1 MRREICLTA
10 VLVLTVALV
19 PGARG
24 QEPDGVDPVLLQAVL
39 PAAQRFGPLEGEP
52 PVIRGYA
59 TEAATGN
66 EVLVGYAFLTSDVP
80 PEEMGYNGPIEVLVG
95 MDLEGRLTGARV
107 VEYHESLRSSRGDF
121 LRRRGFQ
128 EQFAGKRPGDPFR
141 VRRDVDGITGAT
153 ITVAAMARGI
163 RNAARRVAV
172 AYLGESRGTIGPEEL
187 ERLTW
192 PELMERGIGDRL
204 QAIDDGVLRVD
215 LSLVHLR
222 DAAMGRALMGADVF
236 DGALE
241 RAGERAAQRQLW
253 MVGVDGGLAALFN
266 TSAISILRGADTLRF
281 IMRDLVLMGEPRSG
295 KLDGQLRN
303 VGLLLV
309 DSMVDPARPFT
320 WRLEFG
326 GGMGP
331 YTAEHPGE
339 AAQVVAAVARRVE
352 TPVVADAP
360 PDAEVARDTAPVPP
374 VSPVIAAGETPVA
387 DTAARD
393 AAVEREPAVI
403 DFVYEDDETVL
414 ERTLART
421 SWVRFGLLAAILVLA
436 TVAFLSRQPS
446 LRWLTLGATL
456 VVLGF
461 GGVGFLSVSH
471 ITSAIEVGPGVFLED
486 LPLLLFVGYT
496 IVTTLLWG
504 RVFCGYLCPFGALQ
518 DLLERVVP
526 ARFRHDLPP
535 ALHERALLVKYGVL
549 ALVVLP
555 AVLGSSMVIFQYVE
569 PFGTIFFLSSSVLLW
584 AIGLSL
590 LAAAAV
596 VPRFYCRYA
605 CPLGAALALGSLV
618 SLFRIRRVEQCTV
631 CKVCE
636 QDCPTGAIT
645 GPVIDFKECVRC
657 GVCELNLTR
666 RVGVCRH
673 DMEEVRS
680 RLVQLEPSPR
690 PLVPRDR

>member
-1 MRREICLTA
+1 
-10 VLVLTVALV
+10 
-19 PGARG
+19 
-24 QEPDGVDPVLLQAVL
+24 
-39 PAAQRFGPLEGEP
+39 
-52 PVIRGYA
+52 
-59 TEAATGN
+59 
-66 EVLVGYAFLTSDVP
+66 
-80 PEEMGYNGPIEVLVG
+80 
-95 MDLEGRLTGARV
+95 
-107 VEYHESLRSSRGDF
+107 
-121 LRRRGFQ
+121 
-128 EQFAGKRPGDPFR
+128 
-141 VRRDVDGITGAT
+141 
-153 ITVAAMARGI
+153 
-163 RNAARRVAV
+163 
-172 AYLGESRGTIGPEEL
+172 
-187 ERLTW
+187 
-192 PELMERGIGDRL
+192 
-204 QAIDDGVLRVD
+204 
-215 LSLVHLR
+215 
-222 DAAMGRALMGADVF
+222 MGADVF

-339 AAQVVAAVARRVE
+339 AAQVVAAVPRRVE